1 MNKAIRVLISILLA
15 APAPRLWAQAPSSQD
30 QPCPMHA
37 THASPH
43 DHQQIVENH
52 GDQAMGFPH
61 DKTTHHFL
69 LSETGGSINVTAND
83 PNDSANIQAI
93 RMHLEHIAAAFAAG
107 DYSTPMF
114 VHDEVPPGVTSM
126 KILKGQ
132 IHFRYE
138 SLDAGA
144 RVAIASDNPLALAA
158 IHDFL
163 RFQIT
168 DHGTGDPLRV
178 QAAK

>member
-1 MNKAIRVLISILLA
+1 MKKPIRILIPIFLA
-15 APAPRLWAQAPSSQD
+15 AAAFRLWAQAPASPD

-37 THASPH
+37 THSDSH
-43 DHQQIVENH
+43 DHHAMVENH

-69 LSETGGSINVTAND
+69 LSDTGGSINVTAND
-83 PNDSANIQAI
+83 PNDSANIKAI
-93 RMHLEHIAAAFAAG
+93 RMHLEHITAAFTAG

-126 KILKGQ
+126 KILKDQ
-132 IHFRYE
+132 IRFRYE
-138 SLDAGA
+138 SIDAGA
-144 RVAIASDNPLALAA
+144 RVIIASDNPLALAA

-163 RFQIT
+163 RFQVT
-168 DHGTGDPLRV
+168 DHGTGDPLKV